1 MTIDDVQR
9 LAVGVGERV
18 VPDLDSYDAGR
29 SEHWVEAEYRAA
41 LPATDAL
48 VGAWE
53 GEPGWVAFDEWP
65 YHEVCVVLSGRVAI
79 EDETGAR
86 AEFGAGEA
94 FVVPAGFRGTWHTVE
109 STRKIF
115 VGITPQGASA

>member
-1 MTIDDVQR
+1 MNIDDVQR
-9 LAVGVGERV
+9 LACGMGERV
-18 VPDLDSYDAGR
+18 IPDLASYDAGR
-29 SEHWVEAEYRAA
+29 SEVWVEAEYRAT

-53 GEPGWVAFDEWP
+53 GEPGWVSFDSWP

-79 EDETGAR
+79 EDESGAR
-86 AEFGAGEA
+86 ADFEAGEA
-94 FVVPAGFRGTWHTVE
+94 FVVPAGFRGTWHTIE

-115 VGITPQGASA
+115 VGIVPQDSSA

>member
-9 LAVGVGERV
+9 LACGTGERV
-18 VPDLDSYDAGR
+18 VPDPESYDAGR
-29 SEHWVEAEYRAA
+29 SDVWVEAEYRATLA
-41 LPATDAL
+41 DTDAL

-53 GEPGWVAFDEWP
+53 GEPGWVSFDEWP

-94 FVVPAGFRGTWHTVE
+94 FVVHAGFRGTWHTVE

-115 VGITPQGASA
+115 VGITPRTASA